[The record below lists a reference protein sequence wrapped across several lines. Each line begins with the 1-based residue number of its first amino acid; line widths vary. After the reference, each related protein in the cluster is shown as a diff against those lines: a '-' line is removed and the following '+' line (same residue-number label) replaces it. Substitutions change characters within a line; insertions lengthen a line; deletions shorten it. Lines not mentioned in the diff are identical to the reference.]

1 MTNFII
7 TCGVCVVVA
16 SLSGCGATAN
26 EEQRR
31 AVVHQNNAD
40 QAAQQG
46 QYGVAG
52 DEQRKAEE
60 AHARAVQKAMDE
72 GKPIPRQTRPGDP
85 APAPP
90 PPQR

>member
-1 MTNFII
+1 MKNLIIMTCA
-7 TCGVCVVVA
+7 TGVLISSA
-16 SLSGCGATAN
+16 IGCGATSA

-52 DEQRKAEE
+52 DEQRKAEDS
-60 AHARAVQKAMDE
+60 HARAVQKAMDE
-72 GKPIPRQTRPGDP
+72 GKPIPRQTWQGQ
-85 APAPP
+85 PP
-90 PPQR
+90 PPAPQ